1 MQAMIENFSDAIGFY
16 TTVFFVLAGIYLL
29 FVVSSRHHEQM
40 LRKREEAYY
49 NLLDEIGNEYEEEET
64 DEVSIENEKEGISS

>member
-1 MQAMIENFSDAIGFY
+1 MIENFSDAIGFY

-29 FVVSSRHHEQM
+29 FVVSSRHHEQI

-49 NLLDEIGNEYEEEET
+49 NLLDEIGNEYEEEE
-64 DEVSIENEKEGISS
+64 DFLKALKQLQKDLSH

>member
-1 MQAMIENFSDAIGFY
+1 MIENFSDAIGFY

-29 FVVSSRHHEQM
+29 FVVSSRHHEQI

>member
-1 MQAMIENFSDAIGFY
+1 MQAKIENYSDAIGFY

>member
-1 MQAMIENFSDAIGFY
+1 MIENFSDAIGFY

-29 FVVSSRHHEQM
+29 FVVSIRHHEQM

-49 NLLDEIGNEYEEEET
+49 NLLDEIGNEYEEEEET

>member
-1 MQAMIENFSDAIGFY
+1 MIENYSDAIGFY
-16 TTVFFVLAGIYLL
+16 ATVFFVLAGIYLL

>member
-1 MQAMIENFSDAIGFY
+1 MIENFSDAIGFY

-49 NLLDEIGNEYEEEET
+49 NLLDEIGNEYEVEEET

>member
-1 MQAMIENFSDAIGFY
+1 MIENYSDAIGFY

-29 FVVSSRHHEQM
+29 FVVSSRHHEQI

>member
-1 MQAMIENFSDAIGFY
+1 MIENFSDAIGFY

-40 LRKREEAYY
+40 LRKREEAYC
-49 NLLDEIGNEYEEEET
+49 NLLDEIGNEYEEEKET